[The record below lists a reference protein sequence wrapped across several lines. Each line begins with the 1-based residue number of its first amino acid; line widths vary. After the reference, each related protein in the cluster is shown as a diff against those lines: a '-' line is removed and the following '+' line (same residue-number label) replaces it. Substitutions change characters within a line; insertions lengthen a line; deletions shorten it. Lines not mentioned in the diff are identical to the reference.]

1 MKKKFLL
8 CFVVLFFVLN
18 GIVHAKKQ
26 RQHKYATLVEAYTQ
40 QTIPGM
46 RRTPRPPPVT
56 HFIVVWENKQHPD
69 AFFWRADTVLLSCNV
84 VKVHK
89 ISDRAPKGPV
99 WTEYYSENI
108 TMNNI
113 NKGDTLDV
121 VPMKNIKGVLADGVS
136 NVPDTTNTLLFEM
149 SGKHGVELNW
159 LHVDVITKKHDI
171 AMP

>member
-1 MKKKFLL
+1 
-8 CFVVLFFVLN
+8 
-18 GIVHAKKQ
+18 
-26 RQHKYATLVEAYTQ
+26 
-40 QTIPGM
+40 
-46 RRTPRPPPVT
+46 
-56 HFIVVWENKQHPD
+56 
-69 AFFWRADTVLLSCNV
+69 
-84 VKVHK
+84 
-89 ISDRAPKGPV
+89 
-99 WTEYYSENI
+99 
-108 TMNNI
+108 MNNI